1 MPCTQYVL
9 SGPTYHFHHAF
20 ITEVQ
25 GCWWGRW
32 LSPALLPFVSLTS
45 TPELHFCKQRK
56 QASSWGGVKLSVTFW
71 NGASLK
77 IKGAQWRGW
86 ICTFHFLFYLNVF
99 VGFFCCGPFFKSLYK
114 ICYSIAS
121 VFCAESSLWS
131 VDSSLPHTWASLL
144 LWRLGSVV
152 VKLGLSSCGS
162 WA

>member
-86 ICTFHFLFYLNVF
+86 ICTFHFLFYLNVLL
-99 VGFFCCGPFFKSLYK
+99 GFFAVGHFLKVSIKFVTVSLLFFVLSLHCGQWTLRCLTRGLLSCCG
-114 ICYSIAS
+114 A
-121 VFCAESSLWS
+121 
-131 VDSSLPHTWASLL
+131 WA
-144 LWRLGSVV
+144 R
-152 VKLGLSSCGS
+152 
-162 WA
+162 